1 MPVPAVLATT
11 TWASLSELNIAAKL
25 FVGVPVHRM
34 FEAEVRIC
42 EKALLWACE
51 RPPCK

>member
-11 TWASLSELNIAAKL
+11 TWASLSELNMAAKL
-25 FVGVPVHRM
+25 FVGVPVHSM

-42 EKALLWACE
+42 EKALLLGL
-51 RPPCK
+51 